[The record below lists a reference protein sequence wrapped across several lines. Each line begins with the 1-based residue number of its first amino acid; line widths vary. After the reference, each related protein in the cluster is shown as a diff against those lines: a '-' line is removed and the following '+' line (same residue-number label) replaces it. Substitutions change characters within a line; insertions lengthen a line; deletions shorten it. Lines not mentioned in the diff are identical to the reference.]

1 MNYDE
6 ESVKKM
12 NELPKESV
20 KGLTGIVCLCVVL
33 MIFGLA
39 STVPEKTQGVVK
51 KRDKNLLYVRNLKD
65 TSQYFI
71 VTSQMNFWPSE
82 IRAFPYVVPGDTLTY
97 VNHRTPT
104 MPFGTVKRINS
115 KKFADFAKE
124 REKLQRNALQP
135 RTK

>member
-1 MNYDE
+1 MSYDE

-20 KGLTGIVCLCVVL
+20 KGLTGIVGVFVVL
-33 MIFGLA
+33 MVFGLA
-39 STVPEKTQGVVK
+39 STVPEKTHGVVE
-51 KRDKNLLYVRNLKD
+51 KRDKNLLYVRNLTD

-71 VTSQMNFWPSE
+71 VTSHKNFRPSE

-97 VNHRTPT
+97 VDHGTQT
-104 MPFGTVKRINS
+104 VPFGAVKRINS

>member
-1 MNYDE
+1 MNFDE

-20 KGLTGIVCLCVVL
+20 KGLTGIVGVIVVL
-33 MIFGLA
+33 MVFGLA
-39 STVPEKTQGVVK
+39 STEPEKTQGVVE

-97 VNHRTPT
+97 VDHRTPT
-104 MPFGTVKRINS
+104 VPFGAVKRINS

>member
-1 MNYDE
+1 MSYDE

-20 KGLTGIVCLCVVL
+20 KGLTGIVCVFVVL
-33 MIFGLA
+33 MVFGLA
-39 STVPEKTQGVVK
+39 GTVPEKTQGVVE

-71 VTSQMNFWPSE
+71 FTSHKNFWPSE
-82 IRAFPYVVPGDTLTY
+82 IRAFPHVVPGDTLIY
-97 VNHRTPT
+97 AKHITPT
-104 MPFGTVKRINS
+104 VPFGAVKRINS
-115 KKFADFAKE
+115 KKFAGFAKE
-124 REKLQRNALQP
+124 REKLQRNAFQP

>member
-20 KGLTGIVCLCVVL
+20 KGLTGIVGVFVVL
-33 MIFGLA
+33 MVFGLA
-39 STVPEKTQGVVK
+39 GTVPEKTQGVVE
-51 KRDKNLLYVRNLKD
+51 KRDKNLLYVCNLKD
-65 TSQYFI
+65 TSQYVIF
-71 VTSQMNFWPSE
+71 TSHKNFWPSE

-104 MPFGTVKRINS
+104 VPFGTVKHINS

>member
-1 MNYDE
+1 MNFDE
-6 ESVKKM
+6 ESVKKK

-20 KGLTGIVCLCVVL
+20 KGLTGIVGVFVVL
-33 MIFGLA
+33 MVFGLV
-39 STVPEKTQGVVK
+39 STVPEKTQGVVE
-51 KRDKNLLYVRNLKD
+51 KRDKNLLDVRSLKD

-71 VTSQMNFWPSE
+71 FTSHKNFWPSE

-104 MPFGTVKRINS
+104 VPFGAVKRINS

>member
-20 KGLTGIVCLCVVL
+20 KGLTGIVGVFVVL
-33 MIFGLA
+33 MVFGLA
-39 STVPEKTQGVVK
+39 STEPEKTQGVVE

-97 VNHRTPT
+97 VKHRTPT
-104 MPFGTVKRINS
+104 VPFGAVKRINS
-115 KKFADFAKE
+115 KKFAGFAKE

>member
-1 MNYDE
+1 MNFDE
-6 ESVKKM
+6 ESVKKK

-20 KGLTGIVCLCVVL
+20 KGLTGIVGVFVVL
-33 MIFGLA
+33 MVFGLA
-39 STVPEKTQGVVK
+39 STEPEKTQGVVE
-51 KRDKNLLYVRNLKD
+51 KRDNNLLYVRNLKD

-71 VTSQMNFWPSE
+71 VTSHKNFWPSE

-104 MPFGTVKRINS
+104 VPFGAVKRINS

-124 REKLQRNALQP
+124 REKLQRNALQS

>member
-1 MNYDE
+1 MGYDE

-20 KGLTGIVCLCVVL
+20 KGLTGIVGVIVVL
-33 MIFGLA
+33 MVFGLA
-39 STVPEKTQGVVK
+39 STEPEKTQGVVE

-71 VTSQMNFWPSE
+71 VTSQMNFRPSE

-97 VNHRTPT
+97 VDHGTPT
-104 MPFGTVKRINS
+104 VPFGAVKRINS
-115 KKFADFAKE
+115 KKFAGFAKE

>member
-1 MNYDE
+1 MNFDE

-20 KGLTGIVCLCVVL
+20 KGLTGIVGVLVVL
-33 MIFGLA
+33 MVFGLA
-39 STVPEKTQGVVK
+39 STEPEKTQGVVE

-104 MPFGTVKRINS
+104 VPFGAVKRINS

-124 REKLQRNALQP
+124 REKLQRNALQS

>member
-1 MNYDE
+1 MNFDE
-6 ESVKKM
+6 ESVKKSH
-12 NELPKESV
+12 ELPKESV
-20 KGLTGIVCLCVVL
+20 KGLTGIVGVFVVL
-33 MIFGLA
+33 MVFGLA
-39 STVPEKTQGVVK
+39 STVPEKTQGVVE

-82 IRAFPYVVPGDTLTY
+82 LRAFPYVVPGDTLTY

-104 MPFGTVKRINS
+104 VPFGAVKRINS
-115 KKFADFAKE
+115 KKFAGFAKE

>member
-20 KGLTGIVCLCVVL
+20 KGLTGIVCVFVVL
-33 MIFGLA
+33 MVFGLA
-39 STVPEKTQGVVK
+39 STEPEKTQGVVE

-97 VNHRTPT
+97 VDHGTPT
-104 MPFGTVKRINS
+104 VPFGAVKRINS

>member
-1 MNYDE
+1 MNFDE
-6 ESVKKM
+6 ESVKKK
-12 NELPKESV
+12 NELSKESV
-20 KGLTGIVCLCVVL
+20 KGLTGIVGVFVVL
-33 MIFGLA
+33 MVFGLA
-39 STVPEKTQGVVK
+39 STEPEKTQGVVE

-97 VNHRTPT
+97 ENHRTPT
-104 MPFGTVKRINS
+104 VPVGAGKRINS
-115 KKFADFAKE
+115 KKFAHFAKE
-124 REKLQRNALQP
+124 REKLQRTALQP

>member
-20 KGLTGIVCLCVVL
+20 KGLTGIVCVCVVL
-33 MIFGLA
+33 MAFGVA
-39 STVPEKTQGVVK
+39 STVPEKTQGVVE

-71 VTSQMNFWPSE
+71 VTSHKNFRPSE

-104 MPFGTVKRINS
+104 VPFGAVKRINS
-115 KKFADFAKE
+115 KKFAGFAKE

>member
-1 MNYDE
+1 MSYDE

-20 KGLTGIVCLCVVL
+20 KGLTGIVGVFVVL
-33 MIFGLA
+33 MVFGLA
-39 STVPEKTQGVVK
+39 STEPEKTQGVVE

-71 VTSQMNFWPSE
+71 VTSQRNFWPSE

-104 MPFGTVKRINS
+104 VPFGAMKRINS
-115 KKFADFAKE
+115 KKFAGFAKE

>member
-1 MNYDE
+1 MNFDE

-20 KGLTGIVCLCVVL
+20 KGLTGIVGVFVVL
-33 MIFGLA
+33 MVFGLA
-39 STVPEKTQGVVK
+39 GTVPEKTQGVVE

-65 TSQYFI
+65 TSQYVIF
-71 VTSQMNFWPSE
+71 TSHKNFWPSE

-104 MPFGTVKRINS
+104 VPFGTVKRINS

-124 REKLQRNALQP
+124 REKLQRNTLQS

>member
-1 MNYDE
+1 MSYDE

-20 KGLTGIVCLCVVL
+20 KGLTGIVCVFVVL
-33 MIFGLA
+33 MVFGLA
-39 STVPEKTQGVVK
+39 STEPEKTQGVVE

-104 MPFGTVKRINS
+104 VPFGAVKRINS

>member
-33 MIFGLA
+33 MAFGVA

-51 KRDKNLLYVRNLKD
+51 KRDKNLLYVRSLKD
-65 TSQYFI
+65 TTQYFI

>member
-20 KGLTGIVCLCVVL
+20 KGLTGIVGVCVVL
-33 MIFGLA
+33 MVFGLA
-39 STVPEKTQGVVK
+39 GTVPEKTQGVVE
-51 KRDKNLLYVRNLKD
+51 KRDKNLLYVRDLKD

-71 VTSQMNFWPSE
+71 FTSHKNFWPSE

-104 MPFGTVKRINS
+104 VPFGAVKRINS